1 MTPRRWRRRLAPAAL
16 LPYLLIVG
24 VAAATVAGLAV
35 RPDVTTADGTAAHVI
50 IVGVPGLRWDDLD
63 RAATPNLWRLAE
75 RGAIGA
81 LTARS
86 ANEPTCAAD
95 GWLTLGAGNWAGY
108 TARAAGGS
116 CPSVNV
122 TIEPS
127 GAGGAY
133 LPEQERVVRDNR
145 WQLPWGAVPG
155 ALAGAVQCTT
165 AVGTGGALAA
175 ARAYGRVDRYVPRLP
190 ADPGVLAALFGRCE
204 LGIVDLGTV
213 TGEGPAR
220 RSAAVVADRAL
231 GTVLA
236 ARPPDSLLL
245 VAGVADTDADRRLR
259 VVVGHGAGL
268 AGGWLTSPTTR
279 RTGYLQLV
287 DLAPTALAAVGRP
300 PPQVRLAGHPAQH
313 VPART
318 GDLADGI
325 EQLVAADHEAG
336 VARPLR
342 TWFLLGAAAAQL
354 ALLVAILPLLRSP
367 PAVPVPDAPATAA
380 STAGDRRSAVARQW
394 RAVAPALLTVSALV
408 LPAALVADGLP
419 WWRTGPAGGA
429 FTAACLAL
437 AAAAAAVVWR
447 WAAPLGT
454 LVVIALCATLA
465 AAAVAADLLT
475 GSRLQLNSVVG
486 YSAHDG
492 GRYAGLGPVGA
503 GLLVAGILVAAGCL
517 AQRVARH
524 WRPAVVVLVGAVGVI
539 LAGNPYLGADI
550 GMAVAL
556 TAGVCV
562 AAALS
567 TGGWL
572 TLTRLAW
579 AALAGVSVT
588 TGLALADLRRPAELR
603 SGLGRLFSELADG
616 TAGFGLQ
623 RVSLANWDSLVHSP
637 MTLVTAGLM
646 AFLWLALLRPWGG
659 LKRLFGIHPP
669 LRAGMVGTAVAA
681 TLGGVLTGSA
691 LTVAGAAAA
700 VAVPLAA
707 LAALRIRPQLTR
719 RAGSRAA
726 VPTSGSDQVLW

>member
-1 MTPRRWRRRLAPAAL
+1 MTPRRRRRLNPAAL
-16 LPYLLIVG
+16 APYLLIAA
-24 VAAATVAGLAV
+24 VAAVTVAGLAV
-35 RPDVTTADGTAAHVI
+35 RPDVSVPDGTTDHVV
-50 IVGVPGLRWDDLD
+50 IVGVPGLRWDDLSPD
-63 RAATPNLWRLAE
+63 ATPHLWRLAE
-75 RGAIGA
+75 QGAIGGLA
-81 LTARS
+81 ARS
-86 ANEPTCAAD
+86 AHRPTCAAD
-95 GWLTLGAGNWAGY
+95 GWLTLGAGNWAAY
-108 TARAAGGS
+108 TARPSIGS

-133 LPEQERVVRDNR
+133 LPEQEQIVRDNR

-155 ALAGAVQCTT
+155 ALAGAVDCST
-165 AVGTGGALAA
+165 AVGAGGALAA

-190 ADPGVLAALFGRCE
+190 ADPDALAVLLDRCE
-204 LGIVDLGTV
+204 LGIVDLGTI

-236 ARPPDSLLL
+236 ARPQRSLLL

-259 VVVGHGAGL
+259 VVIAHGPGL
-268 AGGWLTSPTTR
+268 AGGWLTSHTTR

-300 PPQVRLAGHPAQH
+300 APQVQLAGHPARH

-318 GDLADGI
+318 GDLATGV
-325 EQLVAADHEAG
+325 EQLVAADDEAG

-354 ALLVAILPLLRSP
+354 ALLMAMLPLLRAAP
-367 PAVPVPDAPATAA
+367 TGDAPAAA
-380 STAGDRRSAVARQW
+380 ATSGAARRWRSAAPVLLSVA
-394 RAVAPALLTVSALV
+394 ALLM
-408 LPAALVADGLP
+408 PAALVADGLP
-419 WWRTGPAGGA
+419 WWRAGPDAMA
-429 FTAACLAL
+429 FTAACLAV
-437 AAAAAAVVWR
+437 AAAAAVAVWR

-454 LVVIALCATLA
+454 LAVIALCAALA

-492 GRYAGLGPVGA
+492 GRYAGLGPIGA
-503 GLLVAGILVAAGCL
+503 GLLVAGTLVAAGCL
-517 AQRVARH
+517 AQRVAGP
-524 WRPAVVVLVGAVGVI
+524 WRPAVVVSIGAVGVI

-579 AALAGVSVT
+579 AALAGVAVT
-588 TGLALADLRRPAELR
+588 AGVTLADLRRPPELR
-603 SGLGRLFSELADG
+603 SGLGRLFTELAEG

-637 MTLVTAGLM
+637 MTLVAAGLM
-646 AFLWLALLRPWGG
+646 GFVWLALLRPWGG

-700 VAVPLAA
+700 VAVPLAT
-707 LAALRIRPQLTR
+707 LAALRIRPRVTR
-719 RAGSRAA
+719 PPATRVALPAA
-726 VPTSGSDQVLW
+726 RPDQVLW